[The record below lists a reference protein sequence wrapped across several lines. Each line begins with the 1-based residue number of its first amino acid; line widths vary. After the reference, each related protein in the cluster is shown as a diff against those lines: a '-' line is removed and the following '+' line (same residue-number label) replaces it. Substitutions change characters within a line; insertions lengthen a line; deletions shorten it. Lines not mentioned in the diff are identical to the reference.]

1 MNWFMWV
8 WNQYETSVSIYSTSN
23 YLRIFLRAE
32 VWTSKILQVL
42 HAAHHKHCCEVFPE
56 ACMNFL
62 DVRKLAVHSK
72 TSVTSTMTCRNVLPW
87 NRHTL
92 PSSTCSKYSMY
103 AAAAPVPLPNKKLHV
118 FSTLGNTVK
127 PIESA
132 KENHIKYTVGDSLYG
147 FSSKLVINWL
157 VLKPIQSIC
166 NLYWRLIRAL
176 K

>member
-1 MNWFMWV
+1 
-8 WNQYETSVSIYSTSN
+8 
-23 YLRIFLRAE
+23 
-32 VWTSKILQVL
+32 
-42 HAAHHKHCCEVFPE
+42 
-56 ACMNFL
+56 
-62 DVRKLAVHSK
+62 
-72 TSVTSTMTCRNVLPW
+72 
-87 NRHTL
+87 
-92 PSSTCSKYSMY
+92 MY

-166 NLYWRLIRAL
+166 NLY
-176 K
+176 